1 MSKRRMWTEDEVEE
15 LIKMFNYKI
24 SSNKIGEKLNRTS
37 VSVRKKLRDMGYSYH
52 DYKYTEG
59 DIVNDLKIISKTR
72 VGKKNIKAYVVQ
84 SQVYPTAEQYIISE
98 NKLYNGVGCAYKANQ
113 RVCDENSLYSI
124 TKVRPYLVDIKQSKK
139 ISRNYSKPIL
149 FKCPECGKLE
159 KTKPSTFINRTHP
172 CRICGAGYFP
182 ELLFSSI
189 NEYYTLG
196 FLAQQTLPNSK
207 MRFDF
212 VNYKNKIIV
221 ETHGIQHYENNDFLN
236 SKRTKE
242 SDANKRKYCKEN
254 DYTLIEL
261 DCRESSFEF
270 IISKINNDTRLP
282 NIDKNDERHILKIME
297 QNKRYP
303 VKEIIS
309 LYVEKGFSTY
319 EIGAKFKITNATI
332 GNILKRHNVKLRKGG
347 KVPDNRKR
355 VRCLNTGEEF
365 ESTVKASEWCGLKYG
380 TTIGYVCNGSRNYAG
395 KHPITGEKLKWEYV
409 DNE

>member
-1 MSKRRMWTEDEVEE
+1 MSRWTEEEVNIA
-15 LIKMFNYKI
+15 IKMFKNNQSFDDISVKI
-24 SSNKIGEKLNRTS
+24 ERTPLS
-37 VSVRKKLRDMGYSYH
+37 IRTKLRNMGYSRH
-52 DYKYTEG
+52 DYKYKLG
-59 DIVNDLKIISKTR
+59 DIVNGLLIMKR
-72 VGKKNIKAYVVQ
+72 VRYTDKNLKAYEVQ
-84 SQVYPTAEQYIISE
+84 SLTYPNAENYIVSE
-98 NKLYNGVGCAYKANQ
+98 NHLNNGKGCAYKANQ
-113 RVCDENSLYSI
+113 RICEENSLYSI
-124 TKVRPYLVDIKQSKK
+124 VRIRPYLVNIEESKK
-139 ISRNYSKPIL
+139 MSRNHSKPVL
-149 FKCPECGKLE
+149 FKCPECGKVE

-172 CRICGAGYFP
+172 CRICGTGYFP

-221 ETHGIQHYENNDFLN
+221 ETHGIQHYENNEFLN

-254 DYTLIEL
+254 GYTLIEL

-270 IISKINNDTRLP
+270 IISKINNDIRLP
-282 NIDKNDERHILKIME
+282 NIYKNDERHILKIME

-309 LYVEKGFSTY
+309 LYVEEGFSTY
-319 EIGAKFKITNATI
+319 EIGAKFKITNTTI

-355 VRCLNTGEEF
+355 VRCVNTGEEF

-380 TTIGYVCNGSRNYAG
+380 TTIGYVCNGGRNYAG
-395 KHPITGEKLKWEYV
+395 RHPITGEKLHWEYV
-409 DNE
+409 D